1 MVDVMIQIN
10 EAKKSFGE
18 QIILDNLTLDIHKP
32 GIYVLWGKS
41 GCGKSTLLNII
52 AGYDTFDA
60 GSIKVDS
67 EVMTIFQNYE
77 LIEELNVYD
86 NIFLTRKKRPED
98 EELLKKLGINF
109 WLKQYPN
116 ELSGGQKQRVGIA
129 RALIACPKIIC
140 CDEPTESLD
149 VENKQIVLNILKEYA
164 KDHIVI
170 MATHQKE
177 AVIAYADYVLKFEGQ
192 DLRCYKRKGD
202 IPSTLSEEQKRY
214 PKKKGIHQLIH
225 KIISK
230 KNRLF
235 LCMTMI
241 FLVVTQVSSILK
253 QQLFYIPNTHH
264 VLNADMVYVN
274 TDDKDTL
281 NTITN
286 TQPILSFSNLIYQD
300 TEYQTNI
307 YPYISDETFQLEGE
321 SCHDFGVVINQNLA
335 NELFGSKWKN
345 QELSLALTVSPY
357 TYSVV
362 VNVVGV
368 IQEEDTKSYD
378 IYYSL
383 DSMMSYIDD
392 ITLSD
397 GRPLSQY
404 YNETNSFYE
413 CNVGYDHIEEMIQTL
428 EDNHM
433 TVTSPLYDERETK
446 EQSSMIYQYLFT
458 GIIIIILILF
468 TIYNY
473 LISMKETKYYLKSFV
488 ILLAQELPL
497 HEIKKQYILQKM
509 LPIILVSVIDCLVL
523 IGIHI
528 LIPYIQMISL
538 IGIVILEILVMFV
551 GICTVLKTLK
561 RENISTM
568 MKESI

>member
-1 MVDVMIQIN
+1 MIQIK

-18 QIILDNLTLDIHKP
+18 QIIFDDLTLDIHKP
-32 GIYVLWGKS
+32 GLYVIWGKS

-52 AGYDTFDA
+52 AGYDTFDS
-60 GSIKVDS
+60 GSIQVDA

-129 RALIACPKIIC
+129 RALIAHPKIIC

-177 AVIAYADYVLKFEGQ
+177 AVIAYADYVLNFEEC
-192 DLRCYKRKGD
+192 DLRCYKRNGE
-202 IPSTLSEEQKRY
+202 IPSILSEEQKRY

-235 LCMTMI
+235 LCITML
-241 FLVVTQVSSILK
+241 FLVVIQACSILK
-253 QQLFYIPNTHH
+253 QQLFYIPDTHH
-264 VLNADMVYVN
+264 VLNADMIYMD
-274 TDDKDTL
+274 TDHKDTL

-286 TQPILSFSNLIYQD
+286 VQPILSFSNLIYQD
-300 TEYQTNI
+300 IEYQTNI
-307 YPYISDETFQLEGE
+307 YPYIDDNTFQIEGE
-321 SCHDFGVVINQNLA
+321 SSHDLSVIINQNLA
-335 NELFGSKWKN
+335 NELFGSNWKN
-345 QELSLALTVSPY
+345 QELSLTLTISPY

-362 VNVVGV
+362 VDVVGV
-368 IQEEDTKSYD
+368 IHEDTSSFN

-383 DSMMSYIDD
+383 DSMMSYINE

-404 YNETNSFYE
+404 YNETNTFYQ
-413 CNVGYDHIEEMIQTL
+413 CNVGYDHIEEISKTL
-428 EDNHM
+428 EDNNVS
-433 TVTSPLYDERETK
+433 VTSPLYDERETK
-446 EQSSMIYQYLFT
+446 EQTSMIYRYLFT

-473 LISMKETKYYLKSFV
+473 LISVKETKYYLKSFV

-509 LPIILVSVIDCLVL
+509 LPMFLLSVIDCLTL
-523 IGIHI
+523 IVIHI
-528 LIPYIQMISL
+528 LIPYIHIILL
-538 IGIVILEILVMFV
+538 IGIVVLESFVMVV
-551 GICTVLKTLK
+551 GICTILKTLK

-568 MKESI
+568 IKENI